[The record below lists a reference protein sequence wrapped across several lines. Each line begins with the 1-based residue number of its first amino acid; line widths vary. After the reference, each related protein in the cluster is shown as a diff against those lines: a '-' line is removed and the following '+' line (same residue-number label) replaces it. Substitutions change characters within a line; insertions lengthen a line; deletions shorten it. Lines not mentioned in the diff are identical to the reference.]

1 VGKFGCGLKGR
12 TIKNMNAKMRPA
24 SPTKPAAIPPTTTD
38 VLVPPVVAGAELGVA
53 EVAMLLVVGVMS
65 DSVNVEGILVVGRST
80 GAMDCNN
87 GFQCQLRPPGN
98 EYTRTVMLLVLKV
111 LGVEEEI
118 VGAEVEV
125 LVGVFVV
132 VGVAEEEVVE
142 EEVLVVTGVVELAV
156 VAG

>member
-1 VGKFGCGLKGR
+1 
-12 TIKNMNAKMRPA
+12 MNAKMRPA

-53 EVAMLLVVGVMS
+53 EVAMLLVVGILS

-80 GAMDCNN
+80 GVM
-87 GFQCQLRPPGN
+87 
-98 EYTRTVMLLVLKV
+98 EVMLLVLKV

>member
-1 VGKFGCGLKGR
+1 
-12 TIKNMNAKMRPA
+12 
-24 SPTKPAAIPPTTTD
+24 
-38 VLVPPVVAGAELGVA
+38 
-53 EVAMLLVVGVMS
+53 MLLVVGILS
-65 DSVNVEGILVVGRST
+65 DSVNVVGILVVGKST
-80 GAMDCNN
+80 GVM
-87 GFQCQLRPPGN
+87 
-98 EYTRTVMLLVLKV
+98 EVMLLVLKV